1 MPKLRSKK
9 AKRKTKKTTML
20 VSWKVRDYLEGKGK
34 KNKDEC
40 ETFDEVLRRVL
51 KIK

>member
-9 AKRKTKKTTML
+9 AKRKSKKTTML
-20 VSWKVRDYLEGKGK
+20 VSWKVRDYLEGKGRK
-34 KNKDEC
+34 AKGEC
-40 ETFDEVLRRVL
+40 ETFDDVLRRVL